1 MIQHM
6 FLNSRVL
13 PSREHADAP
22 EGRVEDELSLSQ
34 SFTAAVVR
42 KIAPFSNRSN
52 SGLGSG
58 LAEQA
63 STEGRLGS
71 PKSSYQVS

>member
-6 FLNSRVL
+6 FLHSKVL
-13 PSREHADAP
+13 QSREHADAP

-42 KIAPFSNRSN
+42 LIGPLLQPLQQRFGVRV
-52 SGLGSG
+52 SGTGIN
-58 LAEQA
+58 
-63 STEGRLGS
+63 GR
-71 PKSSYQVS
+71 